1 MVAELKHTLRTSGFS
16 SMIVDDCR
24 SDIASKT
31 WPDDE
36 ANVLTVRAWNPLLP
50 AHDHD
55 DELIELSGVVL
66 E

>member
-1 MVAELKHTLRTSGFS
+1 MVAGLKGTSKTSDFS
-16 SMIVDDCR
+16 SIIIDDCR
-24 SDIASKT
+24 SDKVNKT

-50 AHDHD
+50 AHDED
-55 DELIELSGVVL
+55 DELMELAGVKL